1 MKQRPG
7 DDRGKRGRWGR
18 GFDLKIHGK
27 NGGDDGKNMEKNM
40 EKWETNGGNP
50 WEKSMGIQ
58 LADLFI
64 RVFRDIF
71 LKKIAA
77 SARKHGNSIAINLI

>member
-40 EKWETNGGNP
+40 EKWETNGEIHGKNP
-50 WEKSMGIQ
+50 WESNLLISSSEFSGTFLKKKSQHPPESMGIP
-58 LADLFI
+58 
-64 RVFRDIF
+64 
-71 LKKIAA
+71 
-77 SARKHGNSIAINLI
+77 